1 MNDVKYKKSIG
12 KAYLVFL
19 FIGIIVGFLF
29 YRSTIIGPW
38 TTNMHKLRIVAIEVI
53 LVGVIP
59 VIFSFSRKVRK
70 TCFNAVH
77 VYVSSL
83 KTNKRNIAKLIADY
97 ILATIAGVVLHRV
110 LIPVFHFEA
119 GSGGLATVLSVMYVA
134 MTLFIGRKVIWKHIA
149 VSFAVIALIC
159 GMYFTYVVTP
169 LTGVSW
175 DDQIH
180 YWNTLS
186 LTQKIDGFKSSADE
200 TMVNSAYEIGHAKKG
215 LHKEKWESYV
225 EMLESKYQSRELAQK
240 DTSGIGISTISY
252 IPAAIGILFGRS
264 LGLSWA
270 HVFDMGKIFNLFL
283 YIGVF
288 TFAIK
293 KVRYGKLFL
302 ALIGL
307 IPTNL
312 FMACSYSYDPW
323 VTAWTGLGLAYF
335 VSFLQ
340 TPEEKI
346 EMKEYLLMLLF
357 FAIGC
362 MPKAVYFP
370 MILPAL
376 FIPSSRFKNSKQAFA
391 IRTALIAV
399 CLALVASFVLPIVHA
414 GGFGLGDT
422 RGGAA
427 VNSTMQVQFI
437 LSHPLET
444 LNIFWNF
451 IRDYFF
457 LDTNSSAMNAF
468 TYMAYLGT
476 GKGWV
481 WVIMVLFAVGMMDRE
496 EVSSCNWGLRIM
508 GFLGLIITIIL
519 IVAALY
525 VSFTSVGSK
534 DVAGVQQRYLLPFI
548 LPAFYFMGTPG
559 NRINRDKSET
569 AIIPMAFMAYLFI
582 YTVYCLCIA

>member
-1 MNDVKYKKSIG
+1 
-12 KAYLVFL
+12 
-19 FIGIIVGFLF
+19 
-29 YRSTIIGPW
+29 
-38 TTNMHKLRIVAIEVI
+38 MHKLRIVAIEII

-59 VIFSFSRKVRK
+59 VIYYVSRKVRK
-70 TCFNAVH
+70 TCFNAVR

-97 ILATIAGVVLHRV
+97 ILATIAGVVLHRE
-110 LIPVFHFEA
+110 LISVFHFEA
-119 GSGGLATVLSVMYVA
+119 GSGGLATALSVMYVA
-134 MTLFIGRKVIWKHIA
+134 MTLFIGRKIIWKHIA

-175 DDQIH
+175 DDQIN

-200 TMVNSAYEIGHAKKG
+200 TMVNSAYEIGHAKKK
-215 LHKEKWESYV
+215 LHKDKWRSYV
-225 EMLESKYQSRELAQK
+225 NMLESKYQSRELALK
-240 DTSGIGISTISY
+240 DTSGIGIRTISC
-252 IPAAIGILFGRS
+252 IPASIGILFGRS

-270 HVFDMGKIFNLFL
+270 HVFNMGKIFNLFV
-283 YIGVF
+283 YVVIF
-288 TFAIK
+288 TLAIR
-293 KVRYGKLFL
+293 KVRYRKLFI

-307 IPTNL
+307 ILTNL

-323 VTAWTGLGLAYF
+323 VTAWTVLGLAYLI
-335 VSFLQ
+335 SLLQ
-340 TPEEKI
+340 TPEKRI
-346 EMKEYLLMLLF
+346 EMREYLLMLIF
-357 FAIGC
+357 FAVGC

-376 FIPSSRFKNSKQAFA
+376 FIPSNRFKNSKQAFA
-391 IRTALIAV
+391 IRTALIAL

-414 GGFGLGDT
+414 GGFGVGDT

-427 VNSTMQVQFI
+427 VNSAMQVQFV

-457 LDTNSSAMNAF
+457 LDTNSSTVNAV
-468 TYMAYLGT
+468 TSMAYLRT

-481 WVIMVLFAVGMMDRE
+481 WVMMVLFAVGMMDRE
-496 EVSSCNWGLRIM
+496 EESSCDWRLRIM

-525 VSFTSVGSK
+525 VSFTPVGSK
-534 DVAGVQQRYLLPFI
+534 EVAGVQPRYLLPFI
-548 LPAFYFMGTPG
+548 FPAFYFMGTPG
-559 NRINRDKSET
+559 NSFNRDKSEI
-569 AIIPMAFMAYLFI
+569 AVIPIAFMSYMFI
-582 YTVYCLCIA
+582 YTVYCLCVA

>member
-1 MNDVKYKKSIG
+1 MTDAKHKKSIG
-12 KAYLVFL
+12 RAYLVFL

-29 YRSTIIGPW
+29 YRSIIIGPW
-38 TTNMHKLRIVAIEVI
+38 TTNMHKLRIVAIEII

-59 VIFSFSRKVRK
+59 AIFAVSRRVRE
-70 TCFNAVH
+70 TCLNAFH
-77 VYVSSL
+77 GCVSSL
-83 KTNKRNIAKLIADY
+83 KTNKRNIAKLTAEY
-97 ILATIAGVVLHRV
+97 ILATISGVILHRV
-110 LIPVFHFEA
+110 LISAFNFEA
-119 GSGGLATVLSVMYVA
+119 GNDGLATILSVVYVA
-134 MTLFIGRKVIWKHIA
+134 MTLFILRKVIWKDIA

-200 TMVNSAYEIGHAKKG
+200 IMVNSAYEIGHAKKG
-215 LHKEKWESYV
+215 LHKDKWKSYV
-225 EMLESKYQSRELAQK
+225 NMLESKYQSRELAQK

-270 HVFDMGKIFNLFL
+270 HVFDMGKIFNLL
-283 YIGVF
+283 VYIGVF
-288 TFAIK
+288 TIAIR

-302 ALIGL
+302 AIIGL

-323 VTAWTGLGLAYF
+323 VTAWTGLGLAYL

-340 TPEEKI
+340 TPDKKI
-346 EMKEYLLMLLF
+346 EIKEYILMLLC
-357 FAIGC
+357 FALGC

-391 IRTALIAV
+391 IRTALVTV
-399 CLALVASFVLPIVHA
+399 CLALVASFVLPIIHA
-414 GGFGLGDT
+414 GGFGVGDT
-422 RGGAA
+422 RGGTT
-427 VNSTMQVQFI
+427 VNSTLQVQFI

-457 LDTNSSAMNAF
+457 LDTNSSTVNAV
-468 TYMAYLGT
+468 TSMAYLGT

-481 WVIMVLFAVGMMDRE
+481 WVMMVLFAVGMMDRE
-496 EVSSCNWGLRIM
+496 EESSCDWRLRIM

-525 VSFTSVGSK
+525 VSFTPVGSK
-534 DVAGVQQRYLLPFI
+534 EVAGVQPRYLLPFI
-548 LPAFYFMGTPG
+548 FPAFYFMGTPG
-559 NRINRDKSET
+559 NSLNRHKSEI
-569 AIIPMAFMAYLFI
+569 AVIPIAFMSYMFI
-582 YTVYCLCIA
+582 YTVYCLCVA

>member
-1 MNDVKYKKSIG
+1 MTDAKHKKSIG
-12 KAYLVFL
+12 GAYLVFL

-29 YRSTIIGPW
+29 YRSIIIGPW
-38 TTNMHKLRIVAIEVI
+38 TTNMHKLRIVAIEII

-59 VIFSFSRKVRK
+59 AIFAVSRRVREI
-70 TCFNAVH
+70 CLNAFQGC
-77 VYVSSL
+77 VSSL
-83 KTNKRNIAKLIADY
+83 KTNKRNIAKLTAEY
-97 ILATIAGVVLHRV
+97 ILATISGVILHRV
-110 LIPVFHFEA
+110 LISAFNFEA
-119 GSGGLATVLSVMYVA
+119 GNDGLATILSVVYVA
-134 MTLFIGRKVIWKHIA
+134 MTLFILRKVIWKDIA

-215 LHKEKWESYV
+215 LHKDKWKSYV
-225 EMLESKYQSRELAQK
+225 NMLESKYQSRELALM
-240 DTSGIGISTISY
+240 DTSGIGIRTISY
-252 IPAAIGILFGRS
+252 IPASIGILFGRS

-270 HVFDMGKIFNLFL
+270 HVFNMGKIFNLFV
-283 YIGVF
+283 YVF
-288 TFAIK
+288 IFTLAIR
-293 KVRYGKLFL
+293 KVRYGKLFI

-323 VTAWTGLGLAYF
+323 VTAWTGLGLAYL
-335 VSFLQ
+335 VSLLQ
-340 TPEEKI
+340 TPEKKI
-346 EMKEYLLMLLF
+346 EMREYLLMLLF
-357 FAIGC
+357 FAVGC

-391 IRTALIAV
+391 IRTALISV

-414 GGFGLGDT
+414 GGFGVGDT

-559 NRINRDKSET
+559 NRLNRDKSET
-569 AIIPMAFMAYLFI
+569 AIIPIAFMSYMFI
-582 YTVYCLCIA
+582 YTVYCLCVA